1 MTADE
6 VRERILA
13 NFAELDSE
21 RQLLLLIEAEDL
33 LDEQED
39 RS

>member
-13 NFAELDSE
+13 NFAALDRA
-21 RQLLLLIEAEDL
+21 RQFLLLTEAQEL
-33 LDEQED
+33 LAEQRD
-39 RS
+39 QS